1 MKKIR
6 RLSYSVLAC
15 LWCAGGL
22 GLCALALADGNSA
35 PEYATEV
42 APVFQQK
49 CLSCHSKTARMGGLV
64 VDSYEAVMQGGDHGP
79 MVVPGKSQTSLMV
92 KMLEGKVQPLMPFG
106 AEPLPPATIALI
118 KAWINAGA
126 QGATAATSV
135 TPPNPVEP
143 VRPISAI
150 GSTRAADAPPAIP
163 GGQPLNPSRP
173 YAAIDRDAISYA
185 GSGRSPDHDLR
196 GPEVRIGLMAPLRGP
211 RKAEGEAMVL
221 AAHLALED
229 QAGTLPGGQRPSL
242 ALGDESGPW
251 GRGSSEIVRL
261 VADENAV
268 AIVTSTDGGIA
279 HLSEQI
285 GNKIGVSIVTLST
298 DSSTTQIDLPWI
310 FRLAVDDR
318 RQAQALAREIY
329 TRRGIRNVILIA
341 ERDHDGRAGAAEFNR
356 AAHDLGVSEPDRVDL
371 DSAAADLPQ
380 LLATIQSRQAEAVVL
395 WTDNPLARLLVTS
408 LEESDDRPAI
418 FLCQKA
424 AAAEIDSTRSG
435 TAWTVSRSGANSA
448 AHASFAERFHS
459 QAGRPP
465 TTEAAATYDAVSLVL
480 AALRQAGPNRARL
493 RDQLSRTPNFVGVS
507 GRVAFDGAG
516 NNLAPI
522 DVVAVPLSGDG
533 SSRGP
538 AEARR

>member
-1 MKKIR
+1 MKKVR
-6 RLSYSVLAC
+6 HLSIPVLAC

-42 APVFQQK
+42 APIFQQK

-79 MVVPGKSQTSLMV
+79 MVVPGKSQASLMV

-118 KAWINAGA
+118 KAWIDAGA
-126 QGATAATSV
+126 QGAVAATVV
-135 TPPNPVEP
+135 TPPQSIKV
-143 VRPISAI
+143 
-150 GSTRAADAPPAIP
+150 ADAAPAVP
-163 GGQPLNPSRP
+163 VGQPSNPSRP
-173 YAAIDRDAISYA
+173 YAAIDRDAITYA

-196 GPEVRIGLMAPLRGP
+196 GPEVRIGIMAPLQGP

-221 AAHLALED
+221 AARLALEG
-229 QAGTLPGGQRPSL
+229 QAGALPGGQRPSL
-242 ALGDESGPW
+242 AIGDESGPW

-268 AIVTSTDGGIA
+268 AIVTSTDGGVA

-285 GNKIGVSIVTLST
+285 GNKIGVPIVTLST
-298 DSSTTQIDLPWI
+298 DSTTTQIDLPWI

-329 TRRGIRNVILIA
+329 TRRGIRKVVLIA

-356 AAHDLGVSEPDRVDL
+356 AALDLGVPEPDRVDL
-371 DSAAADLPQ
+371 DSAGIDLLQ
-380 LLATIQSRQAEAVVL
+380 LLATIQSRRPEAVVL

-408 LEESDDRPAI
+408 LEESGDRPLI

-424 AAAEIDSTRSG
+424 TAAEIDSTRSG
-435 TAWTVSRSGANSA
+435 TAWTVSRSGADSA
-448 AHASFAERFHS
+448 AQASFADRFRV
-459 QAGRPP
+459 QAGRAP

-480 AALRQAGPNRARL
+480 AALRQAGSNRARA
-493 RDQLSRTPNFVGVS
+493 RDQLARTSNFDGVS

-522 DVVAVPLSGDG
+522 EVVPVPLSGD
-533 SSRGP
+533 SSLRGP